1 MKISLCTFVLLLV
14 AAIAPNFS
22 SAQTTTSTPPEY
34 SLLGIGVYG
43 GADFRSLTMNT
54 NQFSG
59 LPTCCPQNF
68 GTVNT
73 QNWLAGL
80 SFDYTLTNWLLF
92 DMRAHLFM
100 SSAAFRQNE
109 QVFVGVAGV
118 GQNVVITHNMNINLL
133 NLGLEP
139 SLKIRLLPIPI
150 TTTYS
155 PSVFLQ
161 LGVNAALDMGSRVE
175 YAEQLANDAPVRFL
189 GADGKSSTVRN
200 QFSSRVPN
208 INSPQLSAFAGLEAE
223 IYLERLSPAH
233 WILAPFARF
242 YYPLTSL
249 TASQELV
256 SSLALQAGL
265 AVRYRFISPKN

>member
-54 NQFSG
+54 NQFPG

-68 GTVNT
+68 GTVST
-73 QNWLAGL
+73 RNWLAGL

-92 DMRAHLFM
+92 DMRVHLFN
-100 SSAAFRQNE
+100 SSAAFSRNE

-139 SLKIRLLPIPI
+139 SLKIRILPIPI

-175 YAEQLANDAPVRFL
+175 YAEQLAPDSPVRFL

-200 QFSSRVPN
+200 QFSSHIPN
-208 INSPQLSAFAGLEAE
+208 MQALQLSAFAGLESE
-223 IYLERLSPAH
+223 IYLERRFPAN
-233 WILAPFARF
+233 WILAPFARL
-242 YYPLTSL
+242 YYPLTPL
-249 TASQELV
+249 TTSNVLV
-256 SSLALQAGL
+256 TDIALQAGL
-265 AVRYRFISPKN
+265 ALRYRFISPKN